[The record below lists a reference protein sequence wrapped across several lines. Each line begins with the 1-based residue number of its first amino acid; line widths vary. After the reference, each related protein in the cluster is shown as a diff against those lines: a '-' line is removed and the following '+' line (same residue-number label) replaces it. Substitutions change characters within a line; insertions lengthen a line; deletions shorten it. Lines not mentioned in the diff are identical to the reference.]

1 MDACS
6 RARHW
11 LSTGLLTLGLL
22 AAAGGFVSHTGAS
35 AAAAGEELMLVNVK
49 TGKCLTIAGGVS
61 TDNNV
66 QAVQF
71 DCDSDPSR
79 RWILTPGSGADVYQ
93 VRNVQTTKCLTI
105 AGESIRRTTSR
116 PSSSTAT
123 ATLPAP
129 GESWT

>member
-6 RARHW
+6 RAGYR

-22 AAAGGFVSHTGAS
+22 AATGGFVSHTGAS
-35 AAAAGEELMLVNVK
+35 AATAGEELMLVNVR

-66 QAVQF
+66 
-71 DCDSDPSR
+71 
-79 RWILTPGSGADVYQ
+79 
-93 VRNVQTTKCLTI
+93 
-105 AGESIRRTTSR
+105 E

-123 ATLPAP
+123 AIRRA
-129 GESWT
+129 GGR